1 MHTPSKSAGRKKGRR
16 LAMIRAMALRTLL
29 FTLIWWALS
38 EELWKVPLPGG
49 FFILVSAWTSLHF
62 IPPGR
67 WVVRV
72 GPLLRFIPYFLL
84 ESFLAGLDVSR
95 RALTPRLPVQ
105 PALLRHPL
113 TLRSEPARV
122 FLVWIVSLLPGTAS
136 VRLEQDSITVH
147 VLMRSQPHRK
157 MFSNLEQ
164 RIAGLFGEK
173 SVEK

>member
-1 MHTPSKSAGRKKGRR
+1 
-16 LAMIRAMALRTLL
+16 MIRALALRTLL

-38 EELWKVPLPGG
+38 EELWNVPLPGG
-49 FFILVSAWTSLHF
+49 FFILGSAWASLHF

-67 WVVRV
+67 WVVRF
-72 GPLLRFIPYFLL
+72 GPLLRFIPYFLV
-84 ESFLAGLDVSR
+84 ESFLAGLDVSK

-147 VLMRSQPHRK
+147 VLLRTQPHRET
-157 MFSNLEQ
+157 FSNLEQ